1 MSQNKKDLRERIQRA
16 KEKSKNDGQPKSFG
30 DEPSEIDVRDEIV
43 QQDYDGQ
50 PVEQEKSPEAAV
62 PLNKGNVFHGEKLKG
77 MKRLGYMAL
86 AVGIIAMFLTD
97 TATVDTSESAR
108 NALENQVSTAIS
120 AGVVLLEDDE
130 NLGAQDYTITHASDV
145 DETKI
150 WVWDYAAEDGDYV
163 QVLVD
168 GTPVSESFMI
178 QHKPKEL
185 TVPSTG
191 SVQIKG
197 IRDGGGGITYAV
209 RYDINGT
216 SYFNT
221 APEGEFNTYEL
232 VR

>member
-1 MSQNKKDLRERIQRA
+1 MSQYKKDLQERIQRA
-16 KEKSKNDGQPKSFG
+16 KEKSKNAGQMKTFG
-30 DEPSEIDVRDEIV
+30 EEHSDVEFRDEGV
-43 QQDYDGQ
+43 QQGNEAQ
-50 PVEQEKSPEAAV
+50 FVEQKENIETV
-62 PLNKGNVFHGEKLKG
+62 PLDKGKVFEGKQLKG
-77 MKRLGYMAL
+77 MKRLGYIAL
-86 AVGIIAMFLTD
+86 AIGIGALLFTD
-97 TATVDTSESAR
+97 TTTVDTSESAR
-108 NALENQVSTAIS
+108 NALENQISTAIS
-120 AGVVLLEDDE
+120 AGVVLLENDE
-130 NLGAQDYTITHASDV
+130 NLGAQDYTITHASDL

-178 QHKPKEL
+178 QHKPREL

>member
-1 MSQNKKDLRERIQRA
+1 MSQNRKDLRKRIERA
-16 KEKSKNDGQPKSFG
+16 KEKSRHAAQMNAYEENQADDELGNDEVRQGKGGQILEQG
-30 DEPSEIDVRDEIV
+30 NG
-43 QQDYDGQ
+43 QDGGPNDKGQ
-50 PVEQEKSPEAAV
+50 
-62 PLNKGNVFHGEKLKG
+62 VFHGKKLKG
-77 MKRLGYMAL
+77 MKRLGYFAI
-86 AVGIIAMFLTD
+86 AIGVVAMFFTD

-130 NLGAQDYTITHASDV
+130 NLGAQDYTITHSSDA

-168 GTPVSESFMI
+168 GTPISESFMI
-178 QHKPKEL
+178 QHQPKEL
-185 TVPSTG
+185 MVASTG

-232 VR
+232 VRE